1 MANSEKQK
9 IAEVKAMHK
18 GGLSEKLHQS
28 IGGRYIKDIVYGAND
43 GIITTFAVVS
53 GVAGAAMSIKT
64 VLILGFANLIADGIS
79 MGASNY
85 LGSKSE
91 EDYYKREKEMERW
104 EVENLPN
111 EEREEIRRIYARKGF
126 AGADLERAVAIITSD
141 KSRWVEVMMKEELG
155 LIREPSGQAIKSG
168 LVTFISFASAGLMPL
183 LSYLFVGGI
192 GGINPFALSIIIT
205 GLSLFTVGAARS
217 FVTRHSWWRAG
228 AEMFIVGLLASAAA
242 YAVGA
247 FLKGVVR

>member
-1 MANSEKQK
+1 MENSEKQK
-9 IAEVKAMHK
+9 IAEAKAMHK

-53 GVAGAAMSIKT
+53 GVAGAALSIKT

-91 EDYYKREKEMERW
+91 EHYYKREKEMERW
-104 EVENLPN
+104 EVENLP
-111 EEREEIRRIYARKGF
+111 EDEREEIRRIYAKKGF
-126 AGADLERAVAIITSD
+126 QGADLDRAVDIITSD
-141 KSRWVEVMMKEELG
+141 KNRWVDVMMKEELG
-155 LIREPSGQAIKSG
+155 LILEPKGQAWKSG
-168 LVTFISFASAGLMPL
+168 AVTFIAFAAAGLMPL
-183 LSYLFVGGI
+183 LSYLFVGRLPGT
-192 GGINPFALSIIIT
+192 NPFALSIIIT
-205 GLSLFTVGAARS
+205 GLSLFAVGAARS
-217 FVTRHSWWRAG
+217 FVTKHSWWRAG
-228 AEMFIVGLLASAAA
+228 AEMFLVGMFAAGAA

-247 FLKGVVR
+247 ILKGVV